1 MSRVMYFDCFSGAA
15 GDMILGALLDAGLP
29 FDALQQ
35 ALGSLGVEHELRV
48 SRVVRAGI
56 TANHVEVLARERD
69 RRDRPGQEPAHA
81 HPHAHSH
88 ADHGHRSLD
97 EISHLIGHSA
107 LSPAGKRRARR
118 GILGPD

>member
-29 FDALQQ
+29 LDALQQ

-56 TANHVEVLARERD
+56 TANRVEVLARD
-69 RRDRPGQEPAHA
+69 GHGRDRPD
-81 HPHAHSH
+81 HSGGH
-88 ADHGHRSLD
+88 DHSPIRGSSLSQRSVC
-97 EISHLIGHSA
+97 
-107 LSPAGKRRARR
+107 
-118 GILGPD
+118 